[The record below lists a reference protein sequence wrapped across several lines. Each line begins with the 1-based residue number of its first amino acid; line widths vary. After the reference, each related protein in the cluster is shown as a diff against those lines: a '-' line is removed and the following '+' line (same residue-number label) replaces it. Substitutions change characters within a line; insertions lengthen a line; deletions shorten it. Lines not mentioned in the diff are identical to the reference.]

1 MRNRFIVIVLGAA
14 ILGAFGA
21 CDRKKPVEKVYT
33 DTYTSGDLKI
43 AADESFAPIIDQELY
58 IFKNDNPKANTE
70 AIYCSE
76 TDVTKLLLKDSVE
89 FAFLSRDLTPDER
102 SALSQH
108 NASPVTSKFALDA
121 VVVIVNQAS
130 TDTATSVEELKRML
144 KGQIKTDRNIVF
156 DNPNS
161 SLVRYL
167 KELTGEK
174 DFNHKNIYAL
184 KSNKEAIKYVAEN
197 PGAIGIVGFSWVDD
211 PDADY
216 AATVKKVKILAI
228 KDENNKKDP
237 GTYFRPSQSTLFLK
251 QYPLQ
256 RSLYVVNCTNRKGL
270 GTGLEL
276 FVEGDKGQ
284 RIILRSGLLPFIMP
298 EREISIHSN
307 KL

>member
-1 MRNRFIVIVLGAA
+1 MRNRLVW
-14 ILGAFGA
+14 ILAGGIIAVTSGA
-21 CDRKKPVEKVYT
+21 CNRAKPVEKIYT

-58 IFKNDNPKANTE
+58 IFKNDNPKANTQ
-70 AIYCSE
+70 AIYRSE
-76 TDVTKLLLKDSVE
+76 TDVTRLLLKDSVE

-108 NASPVTSKFALDA
+108 NAAPVTSKFALDA

-130 TDTATSVEELKRML
+130 PDTATSVEELKKIL
-144 KGQIKTDRNIVF
+144 KGQAKTDRNIVF

-184 KSNKEAIKYVAEN
+184 KSNKEVIKYVAEN

-216 AATVKKVKILAI
+216 AAAVKKVKVLAI

-237 GTYFRPSQSTLFLK
+237 VTYFRPSQSTLFLK

-256 RSLYVVNCTNRKGL
+256 RSLYVINCTNRKGL

-284 RIILRSGLLPFIMP
+284 RIILRSGLLPFLIP
-298 EREISIHSN
+298 EREITIHSN